1 MPDCRFCFWR
11 ILSQTSVFL
20 TQGLTRNYR
29 KKVTL
34 LACAVAGASIEL
46 LLSSDWRS
54 TVARIEQ
61 QLASGLE
68 SCRDFE
74 QVADVRVLGAIGVV
88 ELKEPV
94 DMRVMLHE
102 FVGRG
107 VWVRP
112 FKNLVYVMPPFV
124 ISPDDLSCI
133 TEAIVEVVAGL
144 AGYNPGQNVSIN
156 PKENSILTP

>member
-1 MPDCRFCFWR
+1 MTLAGTLATTA
-11 ILSQTSVFL
+11 LSEAISEGDGAFMHGPTFMA
-20 TQGLTRNYR
+20 NP
-29 KKVTL
+29 

-46 LLSSDWRS
+46 LLSSDWGS

-88 ELKEPV
+88 ELEEPV
-94 DMRVMLHE
+94 DMQVMLHE

-112 FKNLVYVMPPFV
+112 FKNLGYVMPPFV
-124 ISPDDLSCI
+124 ISPDDLACV

-144 AGYNPGQNVSIN
+144 AG
-156 PKENSILTP
+156 